1 MISFLNLVDEHS
13 FACYGKKERTDIM
26 FDKIKKDM
34 VEAMKAKNSK
44 RLAVLRMIKA
54 SVDQVRID
62 KKWEITD
69 DVVMDVLL
77 KQVKMREDS
86 IDSYQKAG
94 RSDLVEK
101 EQEEVDI
108 IREYLPKP
116 LTEEE
121 IDKII
126 DETIAEIKPT
136 GMSDM
141 GKIMGIVSP
150 KVKGKCD
157 MKEVSSKIRER
168 LQ

>member
-62 KKWEITD
+62 KKCEITD

-101 EQEEVDI
+101 VDI